1 VASSGLDGV
10 TLAAPL
16 TMQSISSGST
26 RLRITNGLTLA
37 DATISMEV
45 GGGRVQ
51 LMADGDQTIGG
62 TGSIV
67 FNGGVDFCNIAT
79 FGHTGTLT
87 IGQGV
92 LIRTGVNGGG
102 VIGDS
107 GGGSIVNR
115 GTISAGTAFRTIL
128 LNGSWVNYGML
139 EAVGGG
145 TLSLPLGA
153 MQNAGTISLG
163 EGSTLNLRGTVT
175 EANLGTLVRTGGTVI
190 VNGTVPNQGKSL
202 SLDAFGG
209 GWELAGQI
217 DGGSVTAGAV
227 NRTLKING
235 AFLSGGVTLD
245 CDATTGTGAVSVTDG
260 LTVNG
265 LLSLGASGTLNF
277 VNAADQ
283 LLGGTGVVQFDGYSY
298 APNSIGVSTSLAVG
312 SGVTI
317 RTGQWGG
324 TIGTPIRPL
333 ANSGRVLAGTAGT
346 VIQVNASAF
355 TNDGIV
361 EATNGGAV
369 SVTGPLSGGGTL
381 KAGAGGKITI
391 DHGAQAA
398 VSTAGV
404 IALRPKALG
413 GGVLVTR
420 ALDVGG
426 DFGVWTGKL
435 DLADNALVLDYSGA
449 SPLTRTVDQ
458 LRSGRA
464 GGAWTGNGIMTSKAG
479 TGGDLGYAEAS
490 ELLGLSGAQTATW
503 LGETVDATS
512 VLVRYTVGGDANL
525 DGVVNFADLLAL
537 AKHYNASGDAA
548 TWEAG
553 DFNYDGQVNFA
564 DLLRLAKNYNQAAG
578 APVVPGATA
587 EFNADVAAAFAA
599 GVPEPAIGGLA
610 MSAAAIMM
618 GTRRRRRV

>member
-1 VASSGLDGV
+1 
-10 TLAAPL
+10 
-16 TMQSISSGST
+16 
-26 RLRITNGLTLA
+26 
-37 DATISMEV
+37 
-45 GGGRVQ
+45 
-51 LMADGDQTIGG
+51 
-62 TGSIV
+62 
-67 FNGGVDFCNIAT
+67 
-79 FGHTGTLT
+79 
-87 IGQGV
+87 
-92 LIRTGVNGGG
+92 
-102 VIGDS
+102 
-107 GGGSIVNR
+107 
-115 GTISAGTAFRTIL
+115 
-128 LNGSWVNYGML
+128 ML

-449 SPLTRTVDQ
+449 SPLARTVDQ

>member
-1 VASSGLDGV
+1 
-10 TLAAPL
+10 
-16 TMQSISSGST
+16 
-26 RLRITNGLTLA
+26 
-37 DATISMEV
+37 
-45 GGGRVQ
+45 
-51 LMADGDQTIGG
+51 MADGDQTIGG

-449 SPLTRTVDQ
+449 SPLARTVDQ